1 MIYAITN
8 VSYIKYQRMS
18 SDSLDQRFLPFQQ
31 LMEAEGLPGIV
42 IDTFRHN
49 YAQLLDGA
57 TGLIPETDISPVD
70 SLPDAEEFGDDLRA
84 GGLAAIRETAV
95 IKLNGGLGTSMGLE
109 RAKSLIKVKQDLT
122 FLDIIARQAL
132 LQGTPLILMD
142 SFATRAD
149 SLEALKL
156 YPELVKEGLALDFL
170 QHKVP
175 KIDQHDLA
183 PVRWPRAPQLQWS
196 PPGHGDIY
204 TALATS
210 GMLDALLTG
219 GYRYVFISNSD
230 NLGAVLDASLLGYFA
245 GEGMPFL
252 MEVTDRTESDR
263 KGGHLAVARSGQLIL
278 RESAQCPP
286 QDMDSFQD
294 LRRHR
299 FFNTNNLWL
308 NLQALKHTLEA
319 RNHVLGLS
327 IIRNNKTV
335 DPRDATSTPVY
346 QLETAMGSA
355 ISVFSGA
362 RAVRVPR
369 SRFAPVKT
377 TNDLLVIRSDAY
389 HLTDDYRVVLDK
401 KLNGHIPVIELDNR
415 FYKLSDAFEARFS
428 CGVPSLAAC
437 TALSVSGDI
446 NFGAGVTIQGR
457 VALHNTTSGQVEIKA
472 GTVIDADISWD

>member
-1 MIYAITN
+1 
-8 VSYIKYQRMS
+8 MS
-18 SDSLDQRFLPFQQ
+18 SDSLEYRFLPFQQ
-31 LMEAEGLPGIV
+31 LMQAQGLPGIV
-42 IDTFRHN
+42 IDTFRYH
-49 YAQLLDGA
+49 YAQLLAGA

-70 SLPDAEEFGDDLRA
+70 TLPDADVFGDDLRA
-84 GGLAAIRETAV
+84 GGLEAIRETAV

-109 RAKSLIKVKQDLT
+109 RAKSLIRVKDGLS

-132 LQGTPLILMD
+132 VQGTPLILMD

-149 SLEALKL
+149 TLEVLKQ
-156 YPELVKEGLALDFL
+156 YPELHKHQLALDFL

-175 KIDQHDLA
+175 KIDQRDLA
-183 PVRWPRAPQLQWS
+183 PVRWPAAPQLEWS

-204 TALATS
+204 PALVTS
-210 GMLDALLTG
+210 GMLDALLAS
-219 GYRYVFISNSD
+219 GYRYVFISNAD
-230 NLGAVLDASLLGYFA
+230 NLGAVLDPYLLGHFVS
-245 GEGMPFL
+245 EDMPFL
-252 MEVTDRTESDR
+252 MEVTDRTESDS
-263 KGGHLAVARSGQLIL
+263 KGGHLARAAAGQLML

-294 LRRHR
+294 IRRHK

-308 NLQALKHTLEA
+308 NLQTFKHTLEQ

-327 IIRNNKTV
+327 IIRNKKTV

-355 ISVFSGA
+355 ISVFNGA

-389 HLTDDYRVVLDK
+389 RLTGDYRIVLDD
-401 KLNGHIPVIELDNR
+401 KLAGRIPAAELDQR
-415 FYKLSDAFEARFS
+415 FYKLIDAFESRFS
-428 CGVPSLAAC
+428 GGAPSLAAC
-437 TALSVSGDI
+437 TALSVTGDI
-446 NFGAGVTIQGR
+446 SFGAGVTVQGR
-457 VALHNTTSGQVEIKA
+457 VALRNAGSEQVEIKA
-472 GTVIDADISWD
+472 GTVIDADSSWG